1 MKIYTRTGDSGRT
14 SIVGGTRLSK
24 DAPRIE
30 AYGTVDEL
38 NAMLGV
44 IAAHKDTCASRR
56 DFIRTIQNSLFNIG
70 AYLAGAPDCG
80 VTKDRIAELEN
91 DIDQMSRHL
100 PALHS
105 FIIPGGCSLA
115 AQAHLARTVC
125 RRAER
130 RIVSCCGDLNVD
142 PSVLE
147 LINRLSDWL
156 FIFARMANL
165 NAQVSEP
172 TWHK

>member
-14 SIVGGTRLSK
+14 SIVGGTRLPK

-38 NAMLGV
+38 NSMLGV
-44 IAAHKDTCASRR
+44 LAAHKDTCASRR
-56 DFIRTIQNSLFNIG
+56 DFIRSIQNSLFNVG
-70 AYLAGAPDCG
+70 AYLAGAPDSG
-80 VTKDRIAELEN
+80 VTEEHIAEIEN
-91 DIDQMSRHL
+91 DIDRMSRHL

-105 FIIPGGCSLA
+105 FILPGGCSLA
-115 AQAHLARTVC
+115 AQAHLARTIC

-130 RIVSCCGDLNVD
+130 RIVSCCDDISVD
-142 PSVLE
+142 ASVLK

-156 FIFARMANL
+156 FTFARMANL
-165 NAQVSEP
+165 NAQVAEP
-172 TWHK
+172 TWRK